1 MNLLLLTDE
10 QFTSNTSALANPRQ
24 SIHIKQVLKL
34 VPGDQITLGKLGG
47 SIGKGI
53 VKELDGDAIT
63 IDDIRL
69 DQSPPPVLPITLI
82 LALPRPQMLKR
93 ILQTLSTMG
102 VQKTCFIQ
110 TSRVEKSFWQSPS
123 AKPDAIK
130 EQLILGL
137 EQGMATQLPEI
148 EMYTRFRPFMED
160 HLAEITR
167 DTKKIIADP
176 RGIDAP
182 KEHTASTEL
191 SLAIGPEGGFIE
203 KEVDK
208 FLGHGFEA
216 VHLGPRI
223 LKVETAVPV
232 LLSKLYQF
240 DKVL

>member
-24 SIHIKQVLKL
+24 STHIKQVLKL
-34 VPGDQITLGKLGG
+34 VPGNQITLGRLDGL
-47 SIGKGI
+47 IGKGTI
-53 VKELDGDAIT
+53 KEATGDSIK
-63 IDDIRL
+63 ISDICL
-69 DQSPPPVLPITLI
+69 DQLPPSALPITLI

-93 ILQTLSTMG
+93 ILQTISTMG
-102 VQKTCFIQ
+102 VQKICFIQ

-123 AKPDAIK
+123 AQRHAIK

-137 EQGMATQLPEI
+137 EQGRATQLPEI

-160 HLAEITR
+160 NLDDITR

-176 RGIDAP
+176 SGANPP
-182 KEHTASTEL
+182 KEHVATTPL

-208 FLGHGFEA
+208 FLEYGFEG

-232 LLSKLYQF
+232 LLSKLYRF
-240 DKVL
+240 DKI